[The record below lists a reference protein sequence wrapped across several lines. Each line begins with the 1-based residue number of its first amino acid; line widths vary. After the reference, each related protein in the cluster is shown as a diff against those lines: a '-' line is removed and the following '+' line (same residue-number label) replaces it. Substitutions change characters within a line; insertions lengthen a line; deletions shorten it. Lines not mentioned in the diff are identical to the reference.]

1 MSIFSDILVRKPGRS
16 LFNLSHDRKFSCDWA
31 KLYPILCMETVPGDT
46 IKVSTE
52 FLIRMAPLR
61 SPVMHRI
68 NVKVHYFFV
77 PNRLLWDKWEDFI
90 TGIDQKKAYMEADNS
105 NGYFVNPVPPF
116 VTVRGLTEVNSSI
129 LQDGSL
135 ADFLGFPTHRPGE
148 RVTTSGV
155 KVPLLPF
162 AAYTKI
168 YDDWYRNQNVE
179 APILANH
186 PLNSG
191 ENNYVNLLEM
201 RFKMWEKDYFTSALP
216 FAQRGDPV
224 DIPVR
229 LGELRLKNDQTKP
242 TYVRPTDASVDFT
255 TSNPI
260 SVGGEQS
267 SQPYQAY
274 VDDGRDEDKVNIDIT
289 GHTTVDGA
297 SGSLVGTINDLRL
310 ATRIQRWLEKN
321 ARVGGRY
328 IEQILA
334 HFGIHSSDARL
345 QRAEYLGGFTAP
357 IVISDIEQNSA
368 STWQSPDGVYES
380 TPQGTLA
387 GKGTTLSKTP
397 AYKCFCEEH
406 GFLIGIMSIT
416 PRTTYQDQLSKMW
429 QRENRYDYYFPE
441 FAHLG
446 EQEVNKAEVFFDVTD
461 SDQQSKD
468 RFGFQER
475 YCEYKYIPSSVHGEF
490 KGNLHFWHLGRQFN
504 SQPVLNKDFVQ
515 AQPNT
520 DIFAVED
527 ANLVDHFYVNLINHV
542 SAMRPMPKQAIPTL

>member
-1 MSIFSDILVRKPGRS
+1 MSIFSDILVKKPGRS

-116 VTVRGLTEVNSSI
+116 VTVQQIPESSSHV
-129 LQDGSL
+129 LEDGSL
-135 ADFLGFPTHRPGE
+135 ADFLGFPTHRPG
-148 RVTTSGV
+148 RLIDSHGV

-179 APILANH
+179 PPILANH
-186 PLNSG
+186 ELTSG
-191 ENNYVNLLEM
+191 ENRYVNLMDL
-201 RFKMWEKDYFTSALP
+201 RTKMWEKDYFTSSLP

-224 DIPVR
+224 DIPVVNR
-229 LGELRLKNDQTKP
+229 SLTFNPDYPFGSELHNVSTGNPFDSHEPLSVYDGTVPNT
-242 TYVRPTDASVDFT
+242 VGATDS
-255 TSNPI
+255 
-260 SVGGEQS
+260 
-267 SQPYQAY
+267 
-274 VDDGRDEDKVNIDIT
+274 
-289 GHTTVDGA
+289 
-297 SGSLVGTINDLRL
+297 SGSPVQVAIDNSKNLKSDVLVGTINDLRL

-406 GFLIGIMSIT
+406 GFLIGILSIT
-416 PRTTYQDQLSKMW
+416 PRTTYQDQLTKMW

-446 EQEVNKAEVFFDVTD
+446 EQEVNKAEVFFDVTNHNN
-461 SDQQSKD
+461 QSKD

-475 YCEYKYIPSSVHGEF
+475 FCEYKYIPSSVHGEF
-490 KGNLHFWHLGRQFN
+490 KGNLHFWHLGRQFQE
-504 SQPVLNKDFVQ
+504 QPVLNKDFVE

-527 ANLVDHFYVNLINHV
+527 AKLVDHFYVNLINHV
-542 SAMRPMPKQAIPTL
+542 SALRPMPKQAIPTL